1 MPRAEVRKAIADYLL
16 SARNTTPGLEILG
29 EVFQHPPVWTS
40 ETQFFANSWSGQ
52 AAGACIFVY
61 LEEQSEERMVLQGQ
75 VPGGKL
81 RTYKVH
87 LICLVRSSAQGG
99 AEVADATNDAF
110 LDALAVA
117 IQANRQP
124 GGASVVWQWGE
135 GDTVGGVDIN
145 ITANWPSPINSQLL
159 QVYSRV
165 EVLALEIIP
174 PAT

>member
-1 MPRAEVRKAIADYLL
+1 MPRAQVRQAIADYLL

-40 ETQFFANSWSGQ
+40 ETEFFRNSWSGQ
-52 AAGACIFVY
+52 GDGAIIFIY
-61 LEEQSEERMVLQGQ
+61 LEEQSEERLVLQGTI
-75 VPGGKL
+75 PGGKL

-87 LICLVRSSAQGG
+87 LICFVRYAGDGG
-99 AEVADATNDAF
+99 AEAADARNDAF

-124 GGASVVWQWGE
+124 GGPDKVWTWGE

-145 ITANWPSPINSQLL
+145 ITANWPSPINAQLL

-174 PAT
+174 AAT